1 MNLLAIDTTT
11 KVASVTIQ
19 RGTEILTNTI
29 DNEIT
34 HSEKL
39 LPLID
44 DCLKKSQLF
53 LSEMN
58 MLACINGPGSFT
70 GVRIGLS
77 TLKAF
82 SQVYHH
88 PIFSLSSLE
97 SIAYASYPKDSKDT
111 QYIISMIDARNRR
124 IYYQLNKIEYTSNG
138 KIKISSLIE
147 IQNEIIEDAISNLQ
161 KLILDQNISKENI
174 IIAGNCVLLFSDLLS
189 SISSNIKDLYPS
201 TEVLADAIQNLDTL
215 TPYLFDAY
223 TLDATYAR
231 PSQAERMKKN
241 E

>member
-19 RGTEILTNTI
+19 KGTEKLTNTI

-44 DCLKKSQLF
+44 DCLKKSKLS
-53 LSEMN
+53 LSELN
-58 MLACINGPGSFT
+58 MLACMSGPGSFT
-70 GVRIGLS
+70 GIRIGLS

-97 SIAYASYPKDSKDT
+97 AIAYASYSKDTKGT

-124 IYYQLNKIEYTSNG
+124 VYYQLNKIESTANG
-138 KIKISSLIE
+138 KIKISSLNK
-147 IQNEIIEDAISNLQ
+147 IQNELIEEAISNLQ
-161 KLILDQNISKENI
+161 QLILDQNISKETI
-174 IIAGNCVLLFSDLLS
+174 TIAGNCVLLFSDMLS
-189 SISSNIKDLYPS
+189 SISSNHNNLYPS
-201 TEVLADAIQNLDTL
+201 TEILADAIQNFDTL

-231 PSQAERMKKN
+231 PSQAERMKKD